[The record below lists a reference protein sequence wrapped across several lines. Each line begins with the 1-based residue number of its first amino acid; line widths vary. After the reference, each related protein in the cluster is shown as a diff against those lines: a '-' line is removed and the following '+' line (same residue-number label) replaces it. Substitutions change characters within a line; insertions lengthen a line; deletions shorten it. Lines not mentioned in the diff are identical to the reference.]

1 MESIAKKLFKTY
13 LKKPEQIAL
22 ATGYYLFGVNK
33 DRNKVNRYTPGG
45 GRNWC
50 VVMRESGNTIF
61 WMEK

>member
-13 LKKPEQIAL
+13 LEEPEQIAL

-45 GRNWC
+45 GEETG
-50 VVMRESGNTIF
+50 V
-61 WMEK
+61 

>member
-45 GRNWC
+45 GEETG
-50 VVMRESGNTIF
+50 V
-61 WMEK
+61 

>member
-13 LKKPEQIAL
+13 LEEPEQIAL

-45 GRNWC
+45 GGRNWC
-50 VVMRESGNTIF
+50 VVMRVMRE
-61 WMEK
+61 EK